1 VVARAAT
8 GHDGDVL
15 PNYFDGDVAQRYD
28 DPDDEMFAPEVLRA
42 TVDLLVDLVDGRVAL
57 ELAIGTGRVALPL
70 SERGVQVHGI
80 ELSEA
85 MVAQLRPKRGA
96 EKIDVVIGDM
106 TTTRVEGRFG
116 LVYLVFNTIGN
127 VTTQDGQVAVFEN
140 AAAHLEP
147 GGCFLIE
154 TGVPVLRRLPAGERF
169 AVFDH
174 NDEHLGIDEYD
185 VATQRTWSHH
195 YSSTDGETYHR
206 RSIPFRY
213 AWPAE
218 LDLMARIAGM
228 RLRDRWAD
236 WDRSPFT
243 SESPKHVSVWE
254 KRG

>member
-1 VVARAAT
+1 MA
-8 GHDGDVL
+8 GML
-15 PNYFDGDVAQRYD
+15 PDYFDGDVAQQYD
-28 DPDDEMFAPEVLRA
+28 DPDDVMFSAEVLGP
-42 TVDLLVDLVDGRVAL
+42 TVDLLAELADGQAAL

-70 SERGVQVHGI
+70 SERGVHVHGI

-85 MVAQLRPKRGA
+85 MVRQLRAKPGA
-96 EKIDVVIGDM
+96 DTIDVAIGDM
-106 TTTRVEGRFG
+106 TTTRVEGRYG

-140 AAAHLEP
+140 AAAHLVP

-154 TGVPVLRRLPAGERF
+154 TLVPVVQRLPVGERF

-174 NDEHLGIDEYD
+174 TDEHLGIDEYD
-185 VATQRTWSHH
+185 VATQQTWSHH

-213 AWPAE
+213 TWPAE

-228 RLRDRWAD
+228 RLRHRWAD
-236 WDRSPFT
+236 WDRSPYDA
-243 SESPKHVSVWE
+243 ESVKHVSVWE
-254 KRG
+254 KVDG